1 MSLHVYNLVWTN
13 DGQSTSHFFGVCRG
27 HILGNASWAFWSQN
41 GEPGK
46 PQLPLDSPATGWQQG
61 VVDDVIALEAFR
73 TQICQPSPWMTW
85 TTRPRKITRSLLVGS
100 LASRLW
106 SKAQRLGF
114 ETKTTSNRTAAK
126 YGKQS
131 FGKISRIESPV
142 ISLYKFLSW
151 KQTRRQKNIMGIF
164 HCQVLN
170 NSRGN
175 ILIKL
180 LISELWQ
187 PSYCKCS

>member
-1 MSLHVYNLVWTN
+1 MMVNQPATFLGYAGVISWGTHP
-13 DGQSTSHFFGVCRG
+13 GHFGR
-27 HILGNASWAFWSQN
+27 A

-73 TQICQPSPWMTW
+73 TQICQPTPWMTW

-114 ETKTTSNRTAAK
+114 ETKTTSNRTRAK

-170 NSRGN
+170 NSGGN

-180 LISELWQ
+180 LISELWH
-187 PSYCKCS
+187 PS